1 MSIINNHNLRN
12 LLEFENEV
20 EKCPELLKEI
30 STGNL
35 AAIKA
40 YLELGGAKVYS
51 ISITDNPE

>member
-12 LLEFENEV
+12 LIEFENEIK
-20 EKCPELLKEI
+20 KCPKLLKEI

-35 AAIKA
+35 EAIKT
-40 YLELGGAKVYS
+40 YLELGGAKVSS